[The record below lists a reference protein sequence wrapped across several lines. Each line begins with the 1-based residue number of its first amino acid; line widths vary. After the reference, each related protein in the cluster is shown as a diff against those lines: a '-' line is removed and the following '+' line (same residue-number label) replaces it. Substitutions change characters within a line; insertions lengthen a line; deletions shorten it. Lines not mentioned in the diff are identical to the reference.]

1 MLARFDIVLVAF
13 PFTDGPNVKP
23 RPALVICQSER
34 HQDFLLAFISSKISG
49 VANSDELDI
58 HADHPQ
64 FQQSGLKVSSR
75 CRLSRM
81 TTLATPLV
89 RRRIGKLPEDLR
101 RACVPI
107 LLELV
112 GAADP

>member
-13 PFTDGPNVKP
+13 PFTDSPNVKP
-23 RPALVICQSER
+23 RPALVIYQSER
-34 HQDFLLAFISSKISG
+34 HQDVLLAFLSSKISG
-49 VANSDELDI
+49 VANSDRLDI

-75 CRLSRM
+75 CLLSRM
-81 TTLATPLV
+81 TTL
-89 RRRIGKLPEDLR
+89 PEDLR
-101 RACVPI
+101 PACVRI

-112 GAADP
+112 GAAEP

>member
-13 PFTDGPNVKP
+13 PFMNGPNVKP
-23 RPALVICQSER
+23 RPALVICHSDR

-49 VANSDELDI
+49 VASSDELDI

-64 FQQSGLKVSSR
+64 FQQSGLKVSCR

-101 RACVPI
+101 PACGRI

>member
-1 MLARFDIVLVAF
+1 MLARFDIVLLVF

-23 RPALVICQSER
+23 RPALVICHSKR
-34 HQDFLLAFISSKISG
+34 HQDVLLAFINSKISG

-58 HADHPQ
+58 RAYHPQ

-75 CRLSRM
+75 GRLSRM

-89 RRRIGKLPEDLR
+89 RRRNGKLPEDLR
-101 RACVPI
+101 PACVRI

-112 GAADP
+112 GAADT

>member
-23 RPALVICQSER
+23 RPALVIYLSER
-34 HQDFLLAFISSKISG
+34 HQDVLLAFISSKVSG
-49 VANSDELDI
+49 GANSDELDLP
-58 HADHPQ
+58 ADHPQ

-89 RRRIGKLPEDLR
+89 RRRIGRLPEDLR
-101 RACVPI
+101 PACVRI
-107 LLELV
+107 LREIV
-112 GAADP
+112 GAKS

>member
-1 MLARFDIVLVAF
+1 MLARFDIVLEAF

-23 RPALVICQSER
+23 RPALVIYQSER
-34 HQDFLLAFISSKISG
+34 HQDVLLAFLSSKISG

-75 CRLSRM
+75 CRRSRM

-89 RRRIGKLPEDLR
+89 RRRIGTRPEDLR
-101 RACVPI
+101 PACVRI

-112 GAADP
+112 AAAEA

>member
-34 HQDFLLAFISSKISG
+34 HQDVLLAFISSRISG
-49 VANSDELDI
+49 AANSDELDI

-64 FQQSGLKVSSR
+64 FQQSGLV
-75 CRLSRM
+75 CVQGPGRLS
-81 TTLATPLV
+81 ANFSPLS
-89 RRRIGKLPEDLR
+89 P
-101 RACVPI
+101 
-107 LLELV
+107 
-112 GAADP
+112 